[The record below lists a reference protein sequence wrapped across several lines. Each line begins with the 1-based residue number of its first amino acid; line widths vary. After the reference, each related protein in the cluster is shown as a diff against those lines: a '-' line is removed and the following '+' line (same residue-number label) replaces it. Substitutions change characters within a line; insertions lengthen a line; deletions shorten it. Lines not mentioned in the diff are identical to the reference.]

1 MRNAD
6 HLVDAGKTN
15 VAQILLELFVAKNAR
30 QCCSIRKEKLFLR
43 IQWLRI
49 EFSNVYLLLQQRT
62 MLKFLI
68 YHLQ

>member
-43 IQWLRI
+43 IQ
-49 EFSNVYLLLQQRT
+49 
-62 MLKFLI
+62 
-68 YHLQ
+68 